1 MSQDFS
7 PSTRQVSLAERII
20 PPPPKKKKKKRKKE
34 EVINKKIQFQ
44 TDFSP
49 MRYGSSVL
57 GIMVLALSRSPW
69 LHWPF
74 SSPYAIPIRFST
86 SMSSWIWNVSLK
98 LNRYSYL
105 ETVAMTE
112 NLQIIFNVLCHIL
125 ISNLAH
131 DNHVNPSTDLL
142 TFMFLAQMF
151 HDKIF
156 YYLHISYHQLR
167 SRRVLMLFK
176 DVPLRARRAL

>member
-20 PPPPKKKKKKRKKE
+20 PPPKKKIQTKRSNKKKK
-34 EVINKKIQFQ
+34 NPFQ
-44 TDFSP
+44 TDSSP

-105 ETVAMTE
+105 DTVAMTE
-112 NLQIIFNVLCHIL
+112 NLQIIFHVLCHIL

-151 HDKIF
+151 NDKVF
-156 YYLHISYHQLR
+156 YYLHHSIS
-167 SRRVLMLFK
+167 
-176 DVPLRARRAL
+176 